1 MPPEG
6 PDPEMTKARAKPR
19 ERGTASGEA
28 GRGGRSAFRG
38 IEPDRRRLA
47 DEVYRQVLDAVLTG
61 ALQPG
66 ERLVQERVAD
76 EINVSRTPVREA
88 LLHLEREGILVR
100 AGASGFTVREISE
113 REIRD
118 IYQAR
123 EAIEGHAARIVAE
136 RRDPRALDRIRR
148 TIEAEESIRGGGVEE
163 YFHANR
169 HIHRRVVEES
179 GNEHLLRSF
188 DGIWNRSFA
197 IRIFATIENADLGET
212 LHEHEELLA
221 AMRDDPPAT
230 AAEAMIVHIR
240 NGLDLQ
246 LRALGD

>member
-1 MPPEG
+1 MAETPV
-6 PDPEMTKARAKPR
+6 RRR
-19 ERGTASGEA
+19 ERRTTSGEGA
-28 GRGGRSAFRG
+28 DRARSAFRG

-66 ERLVQERVAD
+66 ERIVQERVAD

-100 AGASGFTVREISE
+100 AGASGFTVRELSE
-113 REIRD
+113 REVRD

-136 RRDPRALDRIRR
+136 RRDPAALARIGR
-148 TIEAEESIRGGGVEE
+148 TIETEESIRGGSVEE

-169 HIHRRVVEES
+169 RIHRCVVEES
-179 GNEHLLRSF
+179 GNEYLLRSF
-188 DGIWNRSFA
+188 DGIWNRSFS
-197 IRIFATIENADLGET
+197 IRIFAAIEDTDLGET
-212 LHEHEELLA
+212 LHEHEALLA
-221 AMRDDPPAT
+221 AMRDAPPAA
-230 AAEAMIVHIR
+230 AAEAMIAHIR
-240 NGLDLQ
+240 NGLELQ
-246 LRALGD
+246 LRTLAD